1 MEENRPEGAPPKTK
15 RKKRTKP
22 YLRTP
27 PDPVDVNYR
36 MAYIGTASLTDRYA
50 EGLITRRY
58 AATPDEGPSE
68 VLHGMMA
75 DVRNALR
82 RNPDLRVGIVQDGAP
97 EMWNLVRSSLVQ
109 ASVTHWLEA
118 IDRYHLNERL
128 AKVLKVIEPNPDAR
142 KPQLRTWND
151 ELDTD
156 DGTIDRIE
164 ALIEREIQRCDSS
177 EILTVLQDNA
187 TFIRNNKDRMRYV
200 SLCEASLPVGSGA
213 TEGACRYVI
222 GERTKRASRR
232 WREDGLAAALTLR
245 SIYCSD
251 RLPRFFASLQ
261 KGYSSEIREA
271 DWQDEES
278 AA

>member
-1 MEENRPEGAPPKTK
+1 
-15 RKKRTKP
+15 
-22 YLRTP
+22 
-27 PDPVDVNYR
+27 
-36 MAYIGTASLTDRYA
+36 
-50 EGLITRRY
+50 
-58 AATPDEGPSE
+58 
-68 VLHGMMA
+68 
-75 DVRNALR
+75 
-82 RNPDLRVGIVQDGAP
+82 
-97 EMWNLVRSSLVQ
+97 MWNLVRSSLTQ

-142 KPQLRTWND
+142 KTQLRSWND
-151 ELDTD
+151 EFDAD
-156 DGTIDRIE
+156 DCTIDRIE
-164 ALIEREIQRCDSS
+164 AIIERELQHCDCH
-177 EILTVLQDNA
+177 EALVVLQDNA
-187 TFIRNNKDRMRYV
+187 TFISNNKDRMRYV

-251 RLPRFFASLQ
+251 RLPRFFACLQ
-261 KGYSSEIREA
+261 KCYSTEILEA
-271 DWQDEES
+271 DWEEEEP